1 MEFLKKIFKDDEK
14 IVGLCA
20 FNKRNG
26 EYNYGVPFN
35 FAPKLSTEKLIYSTN
50 YEKNFFL
57 L

>member
-20 FNKRNG
+20 FNKQSRG
-26 EYNYGVPFN
+26 HDYGVAFN